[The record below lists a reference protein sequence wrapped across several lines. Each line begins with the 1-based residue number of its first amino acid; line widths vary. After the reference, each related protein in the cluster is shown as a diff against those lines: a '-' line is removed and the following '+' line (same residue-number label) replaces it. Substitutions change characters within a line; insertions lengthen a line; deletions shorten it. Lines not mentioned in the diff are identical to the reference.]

1 MPPKLLFDPSYSSRL
16 SKSDYDRDNSCAQF
30 LSDHSRIIFSSSF
43 RRLVKKAQVFSLESN
58 TAVRNRL
65 THSLEVADVGRTIAR
80 SVGLELVKIGRI
92 DADDV
97 PCLTSIVENACLM
110 HDIGNPPFG
119 HFGESAIQRWFKEL
133 DKNKDKVKVDLTDD
147 DLNDQINF
155 DGNPQGFRIATRL
168 HCERDEFSLNL
179 TCATLLASI
188 KYPHS
193 QKPDKGH
200 FAKKI
205 GFFQSENDVYESICS
220 TTGHTPGRRYFLA
233 YLMELADDCCYC
245 LSDIADSFEKQII
258 SLEQYTTAV
267 STLCQEANLDPSS
280 LACLTCAGDFDFRF
294 QVAIPLTKL
303 IIEQST
309 VFFVENLDTF
319 LNGEA
324 SPISKS
330 IEAGKYL
337 KCLNDFAKKY
347 IYTSLEVER
356 IELSGFHVVTS
367 LLNQFGKLLALE
379 RTDFQ
384 SFVEG
389 GENHKRGE
397 LDFEWRLFNRL
408 SKRMLLAY
416 SFAVDQFDDDKSCDN
431 MEFTARVRLL
441 VDFISGMTDESA
453 KELHQILTGTDSM
466 IAPTAW

>member
-168 HCERDEFSLNL
+168 HCERDGFSLNL

-267 STLCQEANLDPSS
+267 STLCQEANLDPTS

-309 VFFVENLDTF
+309 VFFVET
-319 LNGEA
+319 
-324 SPISKS
+324 
-330 IEAGKYL
+330 
-337 KCLNDFAKKY
+337 
-347 IYTSLEVER
+347 
-356 IELSGFHVVTS
+356 
-367 LLNQFGKLLALE
+367 
-379 RTDFQ
+379 
-384 SFVEG
+384 
-389 GENHKRGE
+389 
-397 LDFEWRLFNRL
+397 
-408 SKRMLLAY
+408 
-416 SFAVDQFDDDKSCDN
+416 
-431 MEFTARVRLL
+431 
-441 VDFISGMTDESA
+441 
-453 KELHQILTGTDSM
+453 
-466 IAPTAW
+466 

>member
-1 MPPKLLFDPSYSSRL
+1 MPPKHLFDPSYSSRL
-16 SKSDYDRDNSCAQF
+16 SKSVYDRDNSCAQF

-97 PCLTSIVENACLM
+97 PRLTSIVENACLM

-205 GFFQSENDVYESICS
+205 GFFQSESGVYESICS
-220 TTGHTPGRRYFLA
+220 KTGHTPGRRYFLA

-245 LSDIADSFEKQII
+245 LSDIADSFEKKII

-267 STLCQEANLDPSS
+267 SALCEEANLDPSS

-294 QVAIPLTKL
+294 QVAIPLTKK
-303 IIEQST
+303 IIEQSAA
-309 VFFVENLDTF
+309 FFVENLDKF
-319 LNGEA
+319 LDGEA
-324 SPISKS
+324 PPISKS
-330 IEAGKYL
+330 IEAGEYL
-337 KCLNDFAKKY
+337 ECLNEFAKKY

-408 SKRMLLAY
+408 SKRMLSAY
-416 SFAVDQFDDDKSCDN
+416 SFAVNQLKDDDFGDKL
-431 MEFTARVRLL
+431 EFTARTRLL

-466 IAPTAW
+466 LAPTAW

>member
-1 MPPKLLFDPSYSSRL
+1 MPSKPLFDPSYSSRL
-16 SKSDYDRDNSCAQF
+16 SKSDYDRDNACAQF
-30 LSDHSRIIFSSSF
+30 LSDHSRITFSSSF

-80 SVGLELVKIGRI
+80 SVGLELVRIERI

-119 HFGESAIQRWFKEL
+119 HFGESAIQRWFTEL
-133 DKNKDKVKVDLTDD
+133 AENKGKLEIELTAE

-193 QKPDKGH
+193 QKPDKGS

-205 GFFQSENDVYESICS
+205 GFFQSENDVYKRICA
-220 TTGHTPGRRYFLA
+220 TTGHTQGKRYFLA

-245 LSDIADSFEKQII
+245 LSDIADSFEKKIV

-267 STLCQEANLDPSS
+267 SNLCEEAGLDPTP

-294 QVAIPLTKL
+294 RVAIPLTKQ

-309 VFFVENLDTF
+309 AFFVKNVDTF
-319 LNGEA
+319 LNGDA

-330 IEAGKYL
+330 IESGKYL
-337 KCLNDFAKKY
+337 ECLNEFAKKY

-356 IELSGFHVVTS
+356 IELTGFHVVTS
-367 LLNQFGKLLALE
+367 LLNQFGKLLKLE
-379 RTDFQ
+379 RIDFQ
-384 SFVEG
+384 SFVAK

-408 SKRMLLAY
+408 SKRMLKAY
-416 SFAVDQFDDDKSCDN
+416 SFAVTQLEEDGSEDKT
-431 MEFTARVRLL
+431 EFTARTRLI